1 MQLCRVF
8 PRCILNS
15 SKHFLLAFAYVSAYV
30 CRHRE
35 ATYFGCERAPSSS
48 SFPDEFRLPTPFFSR
63 DKILFL
69 PVLGIGIKGA
79 PASPFALWQSGSIV
93 AKMKVLLSSV
103 LLLTLLTLPAIGRR
117 RRGRGKVADN
127 NNLEYHPQTNST
139 RNEKRECCTTKKWG
153 LLLLAVAFSFAFR

>member
-48 SFPDEFRLPTPFFSR
+48 SFPDEFRLPTPFSRETRFFSSR
-63 DKILFL
+63 CL
-69 PVLGIGIKGA
+69 VGIKGA

-139 RNEKRECCTTKKWG
+139 RNKKRECYTTKKWG